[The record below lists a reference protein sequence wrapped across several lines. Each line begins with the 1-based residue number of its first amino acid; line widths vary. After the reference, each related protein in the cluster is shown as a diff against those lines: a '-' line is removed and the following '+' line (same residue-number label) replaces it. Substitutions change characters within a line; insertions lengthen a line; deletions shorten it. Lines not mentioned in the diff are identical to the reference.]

1 MKLRTIVL
9 SCVFAL
15 STTACGSSDEDFME
29 KSVVM
34 MEGLAKS
41 IESAGGDCG
50 KMATN
55 VEAFVSKNEGTMKD
69 IKAKAEELKKDKAKA
84 EKLTKSAEK
93 YKDRMGKAMPAVMG
107 MLKCADDPKVKAM
120 EEKLKGLM

>member
-1 MKLRTIVL
+1 MKLRNLIL
-9 SCVFAL
+9 SAAFVL

-50 KMATN
+50 KMATS
-55 VEAFVSKNEGTMKD
+55 VEAFVTKNEGSMKE

-84 EKLTKSAEK
+84 EKLMKSAEK
-93 YKDRMGKAMPAVMG
+93 YKDRMAKAMPAVMG
-107 MLKCADDPKVKAM
+107 MLKCADDPRMKAI
-120 EEKLKGLM
+120 EDKLKGLM